1 MGASIEEARQ
11 ALQAVSRL
19 RGVTIAAVQAAPADK
34 MDWAPV
40 EGMFT
45 FGGQARHI
53 AASQE
58 LYTDMA
64 LGKPVQPRQPSRE
77 AYPSQSAIVAYLT
90 QSNARAQAA
99 LAALTPADLER
110 TVTMR
115 RSGTTLPVISLLWR
129 MAGHEEHHKG
139 SLFVYLRL
147 LGVTPPSWWDVAIPK
162 T

>member
-1 MGASIEEARQ
+1 MGASIEEARR
-11 ALQAVSRL
+11 ALQAVGRL

-40 EGMFT
+40 EGVFT
-45 FGGQARHI
+45 VGDQARHI
-53 AASQE
+53 AATQVA
-58 LYTDMA
+58 YTDMA
-64 LGKPVQPRQPSRE
+64 LGRPVQFKQPARD
-77 AYPSQSAIVAYLT
+77 AYPTQGAIVAYLT
-90 QSNARAQAA
+90 EANARSQAA

-115 RSGTTLPVISLLWR
+115 TGTVLSLVSLLWR
-129 MAGHEEHHKG
+129 MAGHEDHHKG

-147 LGVTPPSWWDVAIPK
+147 LGVTPPSWWEATLGK

>member
-1 MGASIEEARQ
+1 VEEARR
-11 ALQAVSRL
+11 ALQAVDRL
-19 RGVTIAAVQAAPADK
+19 RGVTIAAVQAAPPDK

-40 EGMFT
+40 EGLFT
-45 FGGQARHI
+45 FGEQARHI

-58 LYTDMA
+58 LYTDLA
-64 LGKPVQPRQPSRE
+64 LGKPVQPGRPSRD
-77 AYPSQSAIVAYLT
+77 AHPSQSAIVDYLAE
-90 QSNARAQAA
+90 SNARAQAA

-115 RSGTTLPVISLLWR
+115 RSGTVLPVIALLWR

-139 SLFVYLRL
+139 ALFVYLRL
-147 LGVTPPSWWDVAIPK
+147 LGITPPSWWDPALAK